1 MAQETGGSSDRR
13 IIGGDPH
20 VPLGPGAIYV
30 AKALGADGRAFQGF
44 VVNFGVRDADLH
56 ARRETTRVM
65 PKRRRQRYSRSGSG
79 VLARLGGKFLRP

>member
-1 MAQETGGSSDRR
+1 MEETRASQ
-13 IIGGDPH
+13 
-20 VPLGPGAIYV
+20 A
-30 AKALGADGRAFQGF
+30 GREPFMSRECLEPTAAPCQGF

-79 VLARLGGKFLRP
+79 DLARLGGKFLRP